1 MGWDQGPAVRLRSVA
16 RSFGGVEAL
25 AGVSVD
31 IGAGRCLGLVGHNGS
46 GKTTLLSIVAGELR
60 ASSGRVEVCGVDLGA
75 ISDPAGVRERVA
87 FVRDAPVFYPDLTVR
102 EHAELVGLIY
112 GVGSR
117 EIEDR
122 VDRLLERLRLADRAG
137 FVPTQLSSGMSQ
149 KLQLLCTWMRGFD
162 VLLLDE
168 PTQALDAHARRV
180 LGELVVEAKSDGAAV
195 VVASHEVG
203 FVRDV
208 SDGVVILDRGRV
220 AAGGPVDEV
229 LGSDVASELGLA

>member
-1 MGWDQGPAVRLRSVA
+1 M
-16 RSFGGVEAL
+16 

-75 ISDPAGVRERVA
+75 VGDPVGVRERVA

-117 EIEDR
+117 EIEGR

-137 FVPTQLSSGMSQ
+137 FVPAQLSSGMNQ
-149 KLQLLCTWMRGFD
+149 KLQLVCTWMRGFD

-180 LGELVVEAKSDGAAV
+180 LGELVVEAKADGAAV